1 MSSSAP
7 QEYQPTQ
14 QKRSFWDICEEF
26 VKSLPPEV
34 IESLP
39 EDGADQ
45 HDHYIYG
52 WPKRPIQ

>member
-1 MSSSAP
+1 MSSASP
-7 QEYQPTQ
+7 QEHQPAQ

-26 VKSLPPEV
+26 VKNLPPEV

-52 WPKRPIQ
+52 WPKKTIQ